1 MVIAVVKAQIV
12 EEVKFA
18 LLKKIIKEY
27 KLIKAKD
34 KKTMS
39 LLLQKLFENILGL
52 ISKKT
57 RPKNA
62 IPYDSYLI
70 KIILNKKK
78 DDSKNNKKVDKCL
91 K

>member
-39 LLLQKLFENILGL
+39 LLL
-52 ISKKT
+52 
-57 RPKNA
+57 
-62 IPYDSYLI
+62 
-70 KIILNKKK
+70 
-78 DDSKNNKKVDKCL
+78 
-91 K
+91 